1 LTSHDSGRPDTY
13 FALMRFARKG
23 LSFKEDEGA
32 DIVFTNATIWTG
44 DSIQPWAE
52 FMVLRKGRILRVG
65 NLTQLQVCL
74 YAPDV

>member
-1 LTSHDSGRPDTY
+1 
-13 FALMRFARKG
+13 MRFARKG

-44 DSIQPWAE
+44 DPIQPWAE